1 MKRSHLKWVKR
12 IGLWILILFAV
23 LLLVTNLILPFG
35 FGIFATWDRDS
46 SVGDPPDGFEEVTL
60 TTSDEVKLAAW
71 YAPPQN
77 GAVIIVVHG
86 SGNSR
91 EDVRK
96 HSTLLA
102 EHGFGVLALDMRG
115 HGESDGGTNRF
126 GWMGTQDV
134 GAAVDYLAQQADVKN
149 IGALGLSLGGEVV
162 LGSAS
167 AYPAIKAIVSEGATY
182 RFVDEYTALDAN
194 NSFLH
199 SFPTRVLTFSVGLFS
214 GEDTPTPIMESLKA
228 ATDTHFL
235 FIAAGKLDEESD
247 YGNVFVD
254 AVGDRGELWV
264 VPESDHIQ
272 GLKRAPDEYEQ
283 KVVGFFET
291 NLISQD

>member
-1 MKRSHLKWVKR
+1 MKRSRLKR
-12 IGLWILILFAV
+12 IGRWILSLIVV
-23 LLLVTNLILPFG
+23 LLLVTNVILPFG
-35 FGIFATWDRDS
+35 FGIFATWDRGS
-46 SVGDPPDGFEEVTL
+46 SVGDPPEGFQEITL
-60 TTSDEVKLAAW
+60 TTSDDVKLAAW

-77 GAVIIVVHG
+77 GAAIIVVHG

-96 HSTLLA
+96 HIALLT
-102 EHGFGVLALDMRG
+102 EHGFGVLAIDMRG

-134 GAAVDYLAQQADVKN
+134 GAAVDYLAQQADVKT

-182 RFVDEYTALDAN
+182 RFMDEYTALDAN
-194 NSFLH
+194 SSFFR

-235 FIAAGKLDEESD
+235 FIAAGKLHAESD

-283 KVVGFFET
+283 KVIGFFEA
-291 NLISQD
+291 NLLSQD